1 MDPNLSDSLG
11 YSLSQLSTPVPERS
25 RSRFSNRSFLQ
36 RTQDSISPSSR
47 RVSPWPPSR
56 RNGSR
61 VAVADTLIYSTTDC
75 GTGLLRRSVN
85 ASANPGATDVTLFT
99 AAALGSEHPAVSATA
114 GIYAE
119 FMEAYHSYAS
129 EHDIL
134 DLLDKYEALCEKYLA
149 KLKKVAE
156 RMLSRTGDAVWQETQ
171 SCLTLLTEE
180 RNTWQLTKVLLRD
193 QLESV
198 EQLDDEEQMTVDGVG
213 GKETSDRQIVDAL
226 YAKDALIRRAQ
237 LVVDWL
243 ERCAALDHESED
255 RVEYFADVGGC
266 AWENTLYRLQSQGDG
281 GVPNCVSQLD
291 PDAPSRLQQPLH
303 DEDREDECRLFRN
316 VFCHLRKGQLQ
327 RAQELAMENGHHWL
341 AAALEGWK
349 AHHDPNYGGL
359 LNGASS
365 LQPAEGNPYRDLWKE
380 AAWDAV
386 SGPNCSVY
394 ERAVYAAL
402 CGNLKGLVPV
412 CHKWKDLLWAHMR
425 LLVDVGIEQELR
437 TATEQSRSLE
447 PLPPGYPN
455 QRRTLQEVFRDLQ
468 ATLGFARQK
477 ELGLEYVVQ
486 RCVILNDVRGMAEE
500 MKEWLANEERRVNVP
515 MQTVRFAAHMVLL
528 ARRVGGSQAPSREAC
543 DAVVRCY
550 VSQLVSEGRAELV
563 ATYAAT
569 LPTADQVSSYVRL
582 LKDMPEDD
590 PEQRELCLTLAREA
604 GLNVPLITRTL
615 VEQVRLADDDFA
627 APEEASARLRSP
639 DVTPEDLRKVAS
651 LDWLLFDPSTRG
663 EALKQAN
670 ALMRGFVC
678 LGKVAAAREA
688 FRRLPSDSV
697 DVVSAQWP
705 RTTEGR
711 SAAADDENAVREFF
725 CFQALLQAH
734 QSFQDWFEQFHRH
747 KPAPPEEVAPGAR
760 FSEKV
765 AHEHRVRSHQLELQQ
780 WRGTVSTLAR
790 EVEKDVYNV
799 LLFVDGGWMVD
810 QREQADDAR
819 RRQMEALR
827 RLCIPQ
833 LTFLLHEALL
843 ESGLAADCPRLL
855 DVVASEKQGLYR
867 EFGHEELQTLLRRSK
882 GVSLPLLDEGLDAL
896 GYPLE

>member
-1 MDPNLSDSLG
+1 MEPSVNDPLV
-11 YSLSQLSTPVPERS
+11 YSLSQLSTPAPDRP

-36 RTQDSISPSSR
+36 RTQDSITPSSR
-47 RVSPWPPSR
+47 RMSPWPPSR

-61 VAVADTLIYSTTDC
+61 TSVGDTLLDSMTNC
-75 GTGLLRRSVN
+75 GAGALRRSVN
-85 ASANPGATDVTLFT
+85 ASVNPATGDVTVFT
-99 AAALGSEHPAVSATA
+99 ATASTSEHPAVVATA

-119 FMEAYHSYAS
+119 FMEAYQSYGS

-134 DLLDKYEALCEKYLA
+134 DLLDKYEALCDKYLA

-156 RMLSRTGDAVWQETQ
+156 RVVTRTGDAVWNETQ
-171 SCLTLLTEE
+171 FCVALLTEE

-193 QLESV
+193 RLESI
-198 EQLDDEEQMTVDGVG
+198 EQPDDDQMIVDGAG
-213 GKETSDRQIVDAL
+213 GFKEASDRQIVDAL
-226 YAKDALIRRAQ
+226 YTRDAVVRRAQ

-243 ERCAALDHESED
+243 ERCAALDQESGD

-281 GVPNCVSQLD
+281 GVSNCVSQLD
-291 PDAPSRLQQPLH
+291 PDAPSRLRQPLH
-303 DEDREDECRLFRN
+303 DEDREDECRLFRS
-316 VFCHLRKGQLQ
+316 VFCHLRQGQLQ

-341 AAALEGWK
+341 AAALEGWR

-359 LNGASS
+359 LNGANS
-365 LQPAEGNPYRDLWKE
+365 LQPAEGNPYRDLWKV

-386 SGPNCSVY
+386 GSPSCSVY

-402 CGNLKGLVPV
+402 CGNLEGLLLV
-412 CHKWKDLLWAHMR
+412 CNKWKDLLWAHMR
-425 LLVDVGIEQELR
+425 LLVDVSIEQELR
-437 TATEQSRSLE
+437 TTTEQSRALE

-455 QRRTLQEVFRDLQ
+455 RHRTLQEVFRDLQ
-468 ATLGFARQK
+468 AKLGPSRLGD
-477 ELGLEYVVQ
+477 LGLEYIVQ

-500 MKEWLANEERRVNVP
+500 MKEWLANEEHRGSVP

-528 ARRVGGSQAPSREAC
+528 AQRVGGPQAPSREAC

-550 VSQLVSEGRAELV
+550 VSQLVSEGRAALV
-563 ATYAAT
+563 ATYAAA

-582 LKDMPEDD
+582 LKQLPAEE

-615 VEQVRLADDDFA
+615 VEQVRLADEDFA

-639 DVTPEDLRKVAS
+639 DVTAEDLQKVAS

-678 LGKVAAAREA
+678 LGKVAAARQA
-688 FRRLPSDSV
+688 FQRLPSDSI
-697 DVVSAQWP
+697 DVVSAQQS
-705 RTTEGR
+705 RVTAE
-711 SAAADDENAVREFF
+711 DDNAVREYL

-747 KPAPPEEVAPGAR
+747 KPAPPEELAPGAR

-765 AHEHRVRSHQLELQQ
+765 AHEHRVRSYDLELEQ
-780 WRGTVSTLAR
+780 WHTLVCTLAR
-790 EVEKDVYNV
+790 QVEKDVYNV
-799 LLFVDGGWMVD
+799 LLFVNGGWMVD
-810 QREQADDAR
+810 QWEQADDAR
-819 RRQMEALR
+819 RRQMDALR

-855 DVVASEKQGLYR
+855 DVVAAEKEGLYR
-867 EFGHEELQTLLRRSK
+867 EFGQEELQTLLRRSR
-882 GVSLPLLDEGLDAL
+882 GASLALLGEGLDAL